1 MSSHELDTR
10 VLRSK
15 EGYAEVQKRTFTKWV
30 NSNLGKKGLKV
41 DDLYVD
47 LRDGSRIIALLEV
60 ISGDRLPRPDKGK
73 GRFVMAG
80 NVNKALTYIRYVRRG
95 RRTRENEQKGSGR
108 RTSKRKGSGRRTN
121 EQKGSGRRTTSGKGP
136 DAGQQAQRARAP
148 DNEHKGPGRRTNEH
162 TGSGRRTNEHAGP
175 GRTTR
180 PVSSTFLVPT
190 CPTLLPALH
199 LPVSSLAA
207 LLLTP
212 SERVANHFP
221 NALLTP
227 SERVANPFVLLG

>member
-95 RRTRENEQKGSGR
+95 RRTRA
-108 RTSKRKGSGRRTN
+108 N
-121 EQKGSGRRTTSGKGP
+121 EQKGSGRRTTSKKGQG
-136 DAGQQAQRARAP
+136 A
-148 DNEHKGPGRRTNEH
+148 
-162 TGSGRRTNEHAGP
+162 
-175 GRTTR
+175 GRTSRKGQGAGRTSTRGQGAPRGR
-180 PVSSTFLVPT
+180 PVSSSFPVPT